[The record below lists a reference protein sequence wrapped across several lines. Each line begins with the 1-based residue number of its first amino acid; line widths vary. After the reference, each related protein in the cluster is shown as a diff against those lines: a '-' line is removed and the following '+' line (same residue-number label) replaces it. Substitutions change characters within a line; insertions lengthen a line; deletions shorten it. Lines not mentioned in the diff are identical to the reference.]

1 MRHKDKWVFLIALT
15 FVALASA
22 YALEYNISVP
32 EEVNSGKWF
41 DVNVSVYSN
50 NETNFSVYAYVY
62 KGFECFGQGWTSNKK
77 EILLQAGESKD
88 FTLSDLVKY
97 NTPEGY
103 YNLRVRFRLPDNQ
116 NITETY
122 NLKVV
127 SESSFKEIYL
137 YAGLIALCVV
147 GIIFALKYNK

>member
-1 MRHKDKWVFLIALT
+1 V
-15 FVALASA
+15 LATA

-32 EEVNSGKWF
+32 EEVKSGKWF

-50 NETNFSVYAYVY
+50 DEVNFSVYSYVY
-62 KGFECFGQGWTSNKK
+62 KGFESFGQGWTANKK
-77 EILLQAGESKD
+77 EIVLQAGESKD
-88 FTLSDLVKY
+88 IMLSDLVKY

-103 YNLRVRFRLPDNQ
+103 YNLRIRFRLPDNQ
-116 NITETY
+116 NLTETY

-147 GIIFALKYNK
+147 GVIFALRYNK